1 MPTEV
6 SGALELR
13 KALKKIEPALAKETE
28 KEIRNLLKVVA
39 VKARGFVPSAAPEGL
54 SGWGN
59 AVGLWENRVFNSSDI
74 KRGIGYSTAPS
85 KPNKRGF
92 RSIATIFNKSAAGSI
107 YETAGRKSGPDGR
120 DWAPLVDVYKGAG
133 TPFARKAGYQ
143 KRSSDKTKSQSA
155 NPNAGRQFYEA
166 LPPLVDSQQS
176 SAAGRRTR
184 KTKGRLLFRAWA
196 EDQGKTN
203 AAVLK
208 AIEKS
213 MDTALRVTKGTTMKF
228 RGR

>member
-6 SGALELR
+6 TGALELR
-13 KALKKIEPALAKETE
+13 KALRKIEPALAKETE

-39 VKARGFVPSAAPEGL
+39 VKARGFVPSQAPL

-59 AVGLWENRVFNSSDI
+59 AVGVWENRVFSTSDI

-92 RSIATIFNKSAAGSI
+92 RSIATIFNKSAAGAI
-107 YETAGRKSGPDGR
+107 YETAGRKNPQGQPTQASTKGKYSSYIDTSGK
-120 DWAPLVDVYKGAG
+120 VNK
-133 TPFARKAGYQ
+133 
-143 KRSSDKTKSQSA
+143 SA
-155 NPNAGRQFYEA
+155 NPNAGSQFIDA
-166 LPPLVDSQQS
+166 LPPLVDSQQAGKS
-176 SAAGRRTR
+176 GRRTR

-213 MDTALRVTKGTTMKF
+213 MTTAIAVTKGVNKDY

>member
-13 KALKKIEPALAKETE
+13 KALRKVEPTLAKETE

-39 VKARGFVPSAAPEGL
+39 VKARGFVPSDAPL

-59 AVGLWENRVFNSSDI
+59 AVGVWENRVFRSSDI
-74 KRGIGYSTAPS
+74 KRGLGYSTAPS

-92 RSIATIFNKSAAGSI
+92 RSIASIFNKSAAGAI
-107 YETAGRKSGPDGR
+107 YETAGRKNPQGQPTQASTRGVFSSYVDTSGK
-120 DWAPLVDVYKGAG
+120 VNK
-133 TPFARKAGYQ
+133 
-143 KRSSDKTKSQSA
+143 SA
-155 NPNAGRQFYEA
+155 NPNAGRQFIDA
-166 LPPLVDSQQS
+166 LPPLVDSQQR

-208 AIEKS
+208 AIGKS
-213 MDTALRVTKGTTMKF
+213 MDIALAVTKGVNKDY

>member
-6 SGALELR
+6 TGALELR
-13 KALKKIEPALAKETE
+13 KALKKVEPALAKETE
-28 KEIRNLLKVVA
+28 KEIRNLLKVV
-39 VKARGFVPSAAPEGL
+39 VKKARGFVPSEAPL
-54 SGWGN
+54 SGWGK
-59 AVGLWENRVFNSSDI
+59 AVGIWENRVFNTSDI
-74 KRGIGYSTAPS
+74 KRGLGYSTAPS

-92 RSIATIFNKSAAGSI
+92 RSVATIFNKSAAGSI
-107 YETAGRKSGPDGR
+107 YETAGRKNPQGQPAAKRTVGWTGGAFGEGTIGQVWQSGKDIN
-120 DWAPLVDVYKGAG
+120 
-133 TPFARKAGYQ
+133 
-143 KRSSDKTKSQSA
+143 SSA
-155 NPNAGRQFYEA
+155 NPNAGRQFIDA
-166 LPPLVDSQQS
+166 LPELVDSQQS
-176 SAAGRRTR
+176 NVAGRRTR

-213 MDTALRVTKGTTMKF
+213 MKIALAVTKGTTRDY

>member
-13 KALKKIEPALAKETE
+13 KALRKVQPELAKETE
-28 KEIRNLLKVVA
+28 KEIRSLLKVVA
-39 VKARGFVPSAAPEGL
+39 VKARGFVPSEAPL
-54 SGWGN
+54 SGWGK
-59 AVGLWENRVFNSSDI
+59 AVGVWENRVFSTSDI

-92 RSIATIFNKSAAGSI
+92 RSIATIFNKSAAGAI
-107 YETAGRKSGPDGR
+107 YETAGRKNPTGQPTQASTRGVYSSYVDTSGK
-120 DWAPLVDVYKGAG
+120 VNK
-133 TPFARKAGYQ
+133 
-143 KRSSDKTKSQSA
+143 SA
-155 NPNAGRQFYEA
+155 NPNAGKQFIDA

-176 SAAGRRTR
+176 GVAGRRTR

-208 AIEKS
+208 AISKS
-213 MDTALRVTKGTTMKF
+213 MDTALAVTKGVNRIY

>member
-6 SGALELR
+6 TGALELR

-39 VKARGFVPSAAPEGL
+39 VKARGFVPSQAPL

-59 AVGLWENRVFNSSDI
+59 AVGVWENRVFSTSDI

-92 RSIATIFNKSAAGSI
+92 RSIATIFNKSAAGAI
-107 YETAGRKSGPDGR
+107 YETAGRKNPQGQPTQASTKGKYSSYIDTSGK
-120 DWAPLVDVYKGAG
+120 VNK
-133 TPFARKAGYQ
+133 
-143 KRSSDKTKSQSA
+143 SA
-155 NPNAGRQFYEA
+155 NPNAGSQFIDA
-166 LPPLVDSQQS
+166 LPPLVDSQQAGKS
-176 SAAGRRTR
+176 GRRTR

-213 MDTALRVTKGTTMKF
+213 MTTAIAVTKGVNKDY

>member
-13 KALKKIEPALAKETE
+13 KALRKVEPTLAKETE

-39 VKARGFVPSAAPEGL
+39 VKARGFVPSDAPL

-59 AVGLWENRVFNSSDI
+59 AVGVWENRVFRSSDV

-92 RSIATIFNKSAAGSI
+92 RSIATIFNKSAAGAI
-107 YETAGRKSGPDGR
+107 YETAGRKNPQGQPTQESTRGVFSSY
-120 DWAPLVDVYKGAG
+120 VD
-133 TPFARKAGYQ
+133 T
-143 KRSSDKTKSQSA
+143 SSKVNKSA
-155 NPNAGRQFYEA
+155 NPNAGRQFIDA
-166 LPPLVDSQQS
+166 LPPLVDSQQR

-208 AIEKS
+208 AIGKS
-213 MDTALRVTKGTTMKF
+213 MDTALALTKGVNKDY

>member
-13 KALKKIEPALAKETE
+13 KALRKVEPALAKETE
-28 KEIRNLLKVVA
+28 KEIRNLLKVISN
-39 VKARGFVPSAAPEGL
+39 KAKGFVPSEAPL
-54 SGWGN
+54 SGWGK
-59 AVGLWENRVFNSSDI
+59 AVGVWENRVFSSSDI
-74 KRGIGYSTAPS
+74 KRGLGYSTAPS

-107 YETAGRKSGPDGR
+107 YETAGRLSGADGR
-120 DWAPLVDVYKGAG
+120 PQAPLVEVYKDAG
-133 TPFARKAGYQ
+133 TPFARRAGYQ

-155 NPNAGRQFYEA
+155 NPHAGRQFIEA
-166 LPPLVDSQQS
+166 LPPLVDSQQR

-208 AIEKS
+208 AIGKS
-213 MDTALRVTKGTTMKF
+213 MDVALAVTKGANRDY

>member
-6 SGALELR
+6 TGALELR

-39 VKARGFVPSAAPEGL
+39 VKARGFVPSQAPL

-59 AVGLWENRVFNSSDI
+59 AVGVWENRVFSTSDI

-92 RSIATIFNKSAAGSI
+92 RSIATIFNKSAAGAI
-107 YETAGRKSGPDGR
+107 YETAGRKNPQGQPTQASTKGKYSSYIDTSGK
-120 DWAPLVDVYKGAG
+120 VNK
-133 TPFARKAGYQ
+133 
-143 KRSSDKTKSQSA
+143 SA
-155 NPNAGRQFYEA
+155 NPNAGSQFIDA
-166 LPPLVDSQQS
+166 LPELVDSQQ
-176 SAAGRRTR
+176 AGKAGRRTR
-184 KTKGRLLFRAWA
+184 KPKGRLLFRAWA

-213 MDTALRVTKGTTMKF
+213 MTTAIAVTKGVNKDY

>member
-6 SGALELR
+6 TGALELR
-13 KALKKIEPALAKETE
+13 KALRKVQPELAKQTE
-28 KEIRNLLKVVA
+28 KEIRSLLKVVA
-39 VKARGFVPSAAPEGL
+39 VKAKGFVPSEAPL

-59 AVGLWENRVFNSSDI
+59 AVGVWENRVFSTSDI
-74 KRGIGYSTAPS
+74 RRGIGYSTAAS

-92 RSIATIFNKSAAGSI
+92 RSIATIFNKTAAGAI
-107 YETAGRKSGPDGR
+107 YETAGRKNPNGQPSQESTRGKYSSY
-120 DWAPLVDVYKGAG
+120 VDTSNKVNK
-133 TPFARKAGYQ
+133 
-143 KRSSDKTKSQSA
+143 SA
-155 NPNAGRQFYEA
+155 NPFAGKQFIDA

-176 SAAGRRTR
+176 GAAGRRTR

-208 AIEKS
+208 AIGKS
-213 MDTALRVTKGTTMKF
+213 MDTAIAVTKGVNRDY

>member
-13 KALKKIEPALAKETE
+13 KALRKVEPALAKETE

-39 VKARGFVPSAAPEGL
+39 VKARGFVPSDAPL

-59 AVGLWENRVFNSSDI
+59 AVGIWENRVFRSSEV
-74 KRGIGYSTAPS
+74 KRGIGYSTAAS

-92 RSIATIFNKSAAGSI
+92 RSIATIFNKTAAGAI
-107 YETAGRKSGPDGR
+107 YETAGRKNPQGQPTQASTRGVFSSYVDTSGK
-120 DWAPLVDVYKGAG
+120 VNK
-133 TPFARKAGYQ
+133 
-143 KRSSDKTKSQSA
+143 SA
-155 NPNAGRQFYEA
+155 NPNAGRQFIDA
-166 LPPLVDSQQS
+166 LPPLVDSQQR

-213 MDTALRVTKGTTMKF
+213 MRTALAVTKGANRDY

>member
-39 VKARGFVPSAAPEGL
+39 VKARGFVPSEAPL

-59 AVGLWENRVFNSSDI
+59 AVGVWENRVFNTSDI

-92 RSIATIFNKSAAGSI
+92 RSIATIFNKSAAGAI
-107 YETAGRKSGPDGR
+107 YETAGRKNPQGQPTQASTKGKYSSYIDTSGK
-120 DWAPLVDVYKGAG
+120 VNK
-133 TPFARKAGYQ
+133 
-143 KRSSDKTKSQSA
+143 SA
-155 NPNAGRQFYEA
+155 NPYAGKQFIDA
-166 LPPLVDSQQS
+166 LPPLVDSQQ
-176 SAAGRRTR
+176 AGKAGRRTR

-213 MDTALRVTKGTTMKF
+213 MTTAIAVTKGVNRDY